1 MNVCGFSED
10 CINVY
15 TGGHRGTTNRRLP
28 SPPDTINPRPV
39 NPFIGAANPVTGYEG
54 VVLASPLVLK

>member
-1 MNVCGFSED
+1 MYILEGIEE
-10 CINVY
+10 
-15 TGGHRGTTNRRLP
+15 RRIVP